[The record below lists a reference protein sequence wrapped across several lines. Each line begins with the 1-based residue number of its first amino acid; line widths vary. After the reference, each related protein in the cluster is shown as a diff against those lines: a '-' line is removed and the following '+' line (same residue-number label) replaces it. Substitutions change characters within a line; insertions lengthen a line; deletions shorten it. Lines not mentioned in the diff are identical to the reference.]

1 MIPTEPTDL
10 PESPAWLKI
19 EHGIAELP
27 DGGPA
32 PTDPEDVRMP
42 EYKFLLQVLHEME
55 YHAGVEYRK
64 KTRPKH

>member
-1 MIPTEPTDL
+1 MLRTNPPQSEPNI
-10 PESPAWLKI
+10 WMQI
-19 EHGIAELP
+19 EKRIAELL

-42 EYKFLLQVLHEME
+42 EYKSLLQALDEME

-64 KTRPKH
+64 QLRHRI